1 MLESS
6 SVLSRLHTTRGRS
19 ADASVNWM
27 NVSAGPR
34 IVYHFSHQLTL
45 ASGATALGS
54 VRAQASLN
62 QTNPLPAP
70 VRAWQ
75 AALSNLELIQGE
87 HANQINRLFS
97 QPYERPDRSLEVG
110 KGGLPPLRSCV
121 EFNAVTNQP
130 VTLKQVAR
138 ATGGR
143 LSGDANA
150 IVTDVSHDSR
160 RAGSGS
166 LFVAVR
172 GGLFDAHKFIP
183 QVIAQGALGVISELD
198 RPSDFNGAWL
208 LVDNI
213 RRAMALA
220 AAEVH
225 HHPSRELQ
233 LVGITGTNGK
243 TTTAYLVASIPEA
256 AGEPVAMTGTVEY
269 RLGTERRKAER
280 TTPEATDMQRM
291 LRRAVEIGCKT
302 AVMEASSQAMDFHR
316 CDALEYAVAVFSNLT
331 RDHLDYHKTMEN
343 YWYAKQRLFDGRLG
357 TRPRVSVINVD
368 DPYGVEL
375 AERLAKEGLRVVRYA
390 VKSDADVTA
399 RDAEF
404 SLEGMRFNLK
414 TPIGEREFHSPLVGP
429 PHIYNTLAA
438 VASGLAL
445 GYELEVITRALEKC
459 TGAPGRFERVPH
471 NGDFAVV
478 VDYAHSDDALLNVLR
493 TAREVTKGKIIT
505 VFGCGGDRDGS
516 KRAPMGEAAGSLSD
530 VVILTSDNPRT
541 EDPEKILAEAEVGI
555 RKTGK
560 PYRKIADRRD
570 AIHQAI
576 SEASS
581 SDLVLIA
588 GKGHEDYQII
598 GYEVFHFD
606 DKEIAREALKARQ
619 SP

>member
-1 MLESS
+1 
-6 SVLSRLHTTRGRS
+6 VTT
-19 ADASVNWM
+19 
-27 NVSAGPR
+27 
-34 IVYHFSHQLTL
+34 
-45 ASGATALGS
+45 
-54 VRAQASLN
+54 
-62 QTNPLPAP
+62 
-70 VRAWQ
+70 
-75 AALSNLELIQGE
+75 E
-87 HANQINRLFS
+87 
-97 QPYERPDRSLEVG
+97 
-110 KGGLPPLRSCV
+110 
-121 EFNAVTNQP
+121 P
-130 VTLKQVAR
+130 VTLKQIAEVTSGKV
-138 ATGGR
+138 TG
-143 LSGDANA
+143 DENVV
-150 IVTDVSHDSR
+150 VTDVTHDSR

-172 GGLFDAHKFIP
+172 GGSFDAHKFAP
-183 QVIAQGALGVISELD
+183 QVIAQGAVGIISALEPSHELLPGLDLGAT
-198 RPSDFNGAWL
+198 GWL
-208 LVDNI
+208 QVENV

-269 RLGTERRKAER
+269 RLGGERRKAER

-291 LRRAVEIGCKT
+291 LRQAVQIGCRT

-331 RDHLDYHKTMEN
+331 RDHLDYHKTMAN
-343 YWYAKQRLFDGRLG
+343 YWVAKLRLFDGRLG
-357 TRPRVSVINVD
+357 TRPRVSVINFD

-375 AERLAKEGLRVVRYA
+375 AGRLRNEGLRVVSYA

-399 RDAEF
+399 RAAEF
-404 SLEGMRFNLK
+404 SLDGMRFNLR
-414 TPIGEREFHSPLVGP
+414 TPAGEREFHSPLVGP

-445 GYELEVITRALEKC
+445 GYDLDVITRALEKC

-471 NGDFAVV
+471 DGDFAVV

-541 EDPEKILAEAEVGI
+541 EDPEKILAEVEVGI

-560 PYRKIADRRD
+560 PYRKIADRRE

-576 SEASS
+576 SEARSN
-581 SDLVLIA
+581 DLVLIA

-598 GYEVFHFD
+598 GREVFHFD
-606 DKEIAREALKARQ
+606 DKEIAREALTLR
-619 SP
+619 SHSR